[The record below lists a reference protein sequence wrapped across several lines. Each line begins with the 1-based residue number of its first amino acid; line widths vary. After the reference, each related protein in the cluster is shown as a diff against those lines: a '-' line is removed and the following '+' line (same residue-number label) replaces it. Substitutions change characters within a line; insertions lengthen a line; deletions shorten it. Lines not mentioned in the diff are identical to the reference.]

1 MHYFPAPSCD
11 HVTPYV
17 TLCDISSHAINRIE
31 NKGKEIEKK
40 IHIDLAV
47 IASQWSEL
55 AVHDK
60 SGGVKR
66 TQ

>member
-1 MHYFPAPSCD
+1 MF
-11 HVTPYV
+11 
-17 TLCDISSHAINRIE
+17 SHTINRTE

-55 AVHDK
+55 VVHDM
-60 SGGVKR
+60 SSHL
-66 TQ
+66 